1 MPPNYPQVL
10 MPDHSSPPINHDDSP
25 RFDLTKS
32 VGYDFTIKSEMMS
45 KVNVV
50 RGALLKDCVKMKLK
64 VSELQS
70 DPNMTLMEIFEAED
84 EPIIVGDDGVVLFG
98 QATFAKHALLTKH
111 ETIEVYV
118 YPSARLSWSDWN
130 RTYKQM
136 AW

>member
-1 MPPNYPQVL
+1 MSAP
-10 MPDHSSPPINHDDSP
+10 SSLPINQDGSSL
-25 RFDLTKS
+25 FDLNTS
-32 VGYDFTIKSEMMS
+32 VDYDFTMKSETQG
-45 KVNVV
+45 KLNVV
-50 RGALLKDCVKMKLK
+50 RRVLLNDCVKMIVK
-64 VSELQS
+64 VSELRS